1 MGKQLD
7 RLDTHLGTGKYFYTR
22 TRGVKFRAWVKGS
35 MLFVESERSGRS
47 SYSEAQVAAARTAL
61 AGGDAPSDRGAQ
73 VAKSWVDAID
83 ASIAGEPIPAKK
95 KKKRATRKGGT
106 KRAKA
111 KKPVARIAKRA
122 KPAKRRA
129 LTTSVLRRELAKV
142 LKQGSIPAA
151 KGEEFVE
158 RFEEERAAL
167 AAQLKEAETRAATSE
182 AAAKRIGRGLAAVR
196 GIGLIGIFKTADESE
211 AAAYPADI
219 RFSLSESARIWSD
232 SPNGA
237 ISSARTAL
245 EGAVRN
251 VFVRIGGVETRG
263 LQFAAMAEYLNNKGA
278 VRGNLDEEDIFLA
291 RHLYRRASAFAH
303 GRSLKATHVEAAVIW
318 SGVAM
323 ICEHSFRKAGIGR

>member
-7 RLDTHLGTGKYFYTR
+7 RLDAHLGTGKYFYTR
-22 TRGVKFRAWVKGS
+22 TRGVKFRAWVKGAS
-35 MLFVESERSGRS
+35 LFVESERSGRS
-47 SYSEAQVAAARTAL
+47 SYSEAQVAAARVAL
-61 AGGDAPSDRGAQ
+61 GGGAAPADRGAQ
-73 VAKSWVDAID
+73 VAKSWVDAVD
-83 ASIAGEPIPAKK
+83 ASIAGEPIPAKS
-95 KKKRATRKGGT
+95 KKRVARKGTAKRTKAKKPGARTT
-106 KRAKA
+106 KRAK
-111 KKPVARIAKRA
+111 PV
-122 KPAKRRA
+122 KRRA

-167 AAQLKEAETRAATSE
+167 ARQLKDVEARATAAE
-182 AAAKRIGRGLAAVR
+182 LAAKKLGQALASVR
-196 GIGLIGIFKTADESE
+196 GVGHIGIFKAADDAD

-219 RFSLSESARIWSD
+219 RFSLSESARIWSA
-232 SPNGA
+232 SPNSA

-245 EGAVRN
+245 EGTVRN

-303 GRSLKATHVEAAVIW
+303 GRSVKASHVEAAVIW
-318 SGVAM
+318 SGVTM
-323 ICEHSFRKAGIGR
+323 ICEHAFRKAGIGR

>member
-95 KKKRATRKGGT
+95 KNRATRKGIS
-106 KRAKA
+106 KRSKA
-111 KKPVARIAKRA
+111 KKPGARIAKRA